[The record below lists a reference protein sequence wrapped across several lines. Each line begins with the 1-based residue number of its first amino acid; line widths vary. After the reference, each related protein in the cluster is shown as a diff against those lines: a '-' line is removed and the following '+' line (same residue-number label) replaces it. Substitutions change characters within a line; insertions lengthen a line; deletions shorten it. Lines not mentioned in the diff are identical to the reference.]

1 MPDYPAYEPYEPP
14 ATTSGAGAGST
25 THHPVSRVRYRG
37 SDDEDSRV
45 EHRTRPRRS
54 RSATPEAWEYDI

>member
-14 ATTSGAGAGST
+14 PTNGAGSAT
-25 THHPVSRVRYRG
+25 PTHHPVSRVRYRG
-37 SDDEDSRV
+37 SDDEESRV

-54 RSATPEAWEYDI
+54 RNAPPEAWEYDI

>member
-14 ATTSGAGAGST
+14 ATNTAGARDT

-37 SDDEDSRV
+37 SDDE
-45 EHRTRPRRS
+45 
-54 RSATPEAWEYDI
+54 YDT

>member
-1 MPDYPAYEPYEPP
+1 MPDYPAYEPYDPMP
-14 ATTSGAGAGST
+14 TNGAGAGDA

-37 SDDEDSRV
+37 SEDGESRV

-54 RSATPEAWEYDI
+54 RNETPESWEYDI